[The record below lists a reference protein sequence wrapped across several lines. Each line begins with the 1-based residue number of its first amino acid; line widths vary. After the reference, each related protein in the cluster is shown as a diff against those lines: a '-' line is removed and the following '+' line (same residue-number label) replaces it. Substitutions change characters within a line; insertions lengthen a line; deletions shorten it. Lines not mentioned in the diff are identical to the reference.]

1 MLAPSRVSTGQE
13 GSTRRICNAHA
24 WTTQA
29 SAPAQPSRK
38 SGGDVRVAAR
48 LVGLPPARPPPHLY
62 QTLVQRPLLL
72 QTATPVLQPPGQ
84 DGVAGRPVTPAV
96 GRKRPLP
103 SLAAHH
109 PRRTAHDTPQYTT
122 TTTCTPCPGTLIA
135 QETRRDAPQP
145 RVRRAAVAVLPCP
158 RVALM
163 PPCPPPKATHA
174 PPAPSIPMGAARPHE
189 ALSLP

>member
-1 MLAPSRVSTGQE
+1 MLARSRVSTGQE
-13 GSTRRICNAHA
+13 GSTRRICNARA
-24 WTTQA
+24 WPPRA
-29 SAPAQPSRK
+29 SARGQPSRK

-48 LVGLPPARPPPHLY
+48 LVGLPPARPPHLY
-62 QTLVQRPLLL
+62 QTLLQRPLLL

-84 DGVAGRPVTPAV
+84 DGVAARPVTPAV

-103 SLAAHH
+103 S
-109 PRRTAHDTPQYTT
+109 R
-122 TTTCTPCPGTLIA
+122 CTPPTTHRTRHTNSAWPASYTATTAGPDGTGE
-135 QETRRDAPQP
+135 ETRRDAPQP

-163 PPCPPPKATHA
+163 PPCPPPRATHA